1 MKTILFSLPGN
12 EKLTELMATK
22 MDAEVGKATLR
33 NFPDGESYT
42 RILSDVKDKCVVLVC
57 TLHEPRRKTI
67 APLFFKSYSQIIR
80 GNVHLFG
87 SALFGIYE
95 AGQSI

>member
-33 NFPDGESYT
+33 KFPDGESYT
-42 RILSDVKDKCVVLVC
+42 RILSDVKDKC
-57 TLHEPRRKTI
+57 I
-67 APLFFKSYSQIIR
+67 APLFFKSYCQIIR